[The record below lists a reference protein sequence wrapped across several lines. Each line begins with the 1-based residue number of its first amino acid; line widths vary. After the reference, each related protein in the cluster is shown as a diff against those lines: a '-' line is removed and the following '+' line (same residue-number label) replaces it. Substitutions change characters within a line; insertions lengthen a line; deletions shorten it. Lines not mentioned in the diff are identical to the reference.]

1 MYSGTVC
8 CLFFLE
14 TPTERWDFGRFL
26 GEYENSET
34 SEISEIMKI
43 SEMFSKISEFSEV
56 SEFSF

>member
-34 SEISEIMKI
+34 SEISEKSII
-43 SEMFSKISEFSEV
+43 LSEV
-56 SEFSF
+56 SEISEVSKFSF